1 MEGRRRAKASVSCP
15 SWSSRV
21 PLRSSS
27 SGTTG
32 WCPSERASRRPST
45 TSTTSWLHVRSRSV
59 LRASALDLGLA
70 GSPEP
75 RVLVCRRSL
84 EQVSAKSELLDLEIK
99 QGKCHVTDLVWQMV
113 FFFYLWSTMDTVCAN
128 PCIRCFTYVITWDSF
143 DLMAFLLKKQEQ
155 RARSLPQSH
164 GCKCHLCHS
173 VASAAQPPV
182 CSPHWR
188 LCSRAFPILLHMLL
202 KSTLFYISPPSRW
215 APYFLR
221 LKKNF

>member
-1 MEGRRRAKASVSCP
+1 MKCGLLPISPEALSLGEVAYHDYHGILVDEEEKVLIQKNLGPKSKVSRHVTWRFHYGGKKESESIGVLSFMELSC
-15 SWSSRV
+15 S
-21 PLRSSS
+21 LRSSS

-32 WCPSERASRRPST
+32 WCPSERVSRRPST

-113 FFFYLWSTMDTVCAN
+113 GFFLFMEYYGYSVCQ
-128 PCIRCFTYVITWDSF
+128 PLYQVLYIRYYMGFI
-143 DLMAFLLKKQEQ
+143 
-155 RARSLPQSH
+155 
-164 GCKCHLCHS
+164 
-173 VASAAQPPV
+173 
-182 CSPHWR
+182 
-188 LCSRAFPILLHMLL
+188 
-202 KSTLFYISPPSRW
+202 
-215 APYFLR
+215 
-221 LKKNF
+221 